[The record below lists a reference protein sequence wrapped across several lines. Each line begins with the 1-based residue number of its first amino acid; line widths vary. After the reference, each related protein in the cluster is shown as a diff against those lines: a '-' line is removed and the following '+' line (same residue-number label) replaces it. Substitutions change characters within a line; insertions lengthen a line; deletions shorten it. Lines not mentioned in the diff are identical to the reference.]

1 MLYHDIIGGYDMASN
16 IIDNEEIANI
26 LEIMK
31 DTVVPVLR
39 EKDRRLVLGAFSLG
53 LGYGGRALVS
63 NITGMSRITL
73 AKGEQELK
81 AEQTYS
87 SDAFKNSEENTDAFS
102 DNLEANFD
110 ASDNQENSFSESDND
125 QDDKPTD
132 VNDIQ
137 TLTPQE
143 LIDRILG
150 HSSNRIPEKNRQ
162 RATGG
167 GRKSAIDK
175 DPELLAL
182 IEKIVSQNTYGNPE
196 SVVVHTNLS
205 LRKIVAILEGE
216 YGKKTNRNVVQYC
229 LKGLGYS
236 LQQNAKLKQ
245 VGKEHVDRNEQF
257 EFINNTATQQID
269 IGNPVI
275 SIDCKKKENIGNF
288 KNGGH
293 EYQKEKHPRAVKDHD
308 YIVPELGKVAP
319 YGVYNLND
327 NAGFV
332 NLGISHDTPEF
343 SVASIRA
350 WWYTVGQNSYKSA
363 SMIYI
368 TCDGGGSNS
377 SRSRLFKMELASLVE
392 EIGIPIQVSH
402 FPPGTSKWNKVEH
415 RLFAMISKNWAGKPL
430 ISVAAVMSLIGSTTT
445 TTGLKV
451 ICKVDENHY
460 ATGRKIDDAEYEK
473 IDIEYIEVGT
483 SNNWNY
489 IIRGFR
495 NI

>member
-1 MLYHDIIGGYDMASN
+1 MALDIIT
-16 IIDNEEIANI
+16 NEELTNI

-31 DTVVPVLR
+31 DIVIPALR
-39 EKDRRLVLGAFSLG
+39 EKDRRLVLGAVSLG
-53 LGYGGRALVS
+53 LGYGGRAFVS
-63 NITGMSRITL
+63 KITGMSRITL
-73 AKGEQELK
+73 TKGEQELK
-81 AEQTYS
+81 AEQANGSNAYEKCEGNTGEFSNDSASNTY
-87 SDAFKNSEENTDAFS
+87 
-102 DNLEANFD
+102 
-110 ASDNQENSFSESDND
+110 ASDD
-125 QDDKPTD
+125 QDDSFGKSNQNVDDNLTSGND
-132 VNDIQ
+132 VQI
-137 TLTPQE
+137 LTPQE

-150 HSSNRIPEKNRQ
+150 YSSNRIPEKNRQ
-162 RATGG
+162 RAVGG

-175 DPELLAL
+175 DPELLTI
-182 IEKIVSQNTYGNPE
+182 IEKIVSQNTYGSPE
-196 SVVVHTNLS
+196 SIVVHTNLS
-205 LRKIVAILEGE
+205 LRKITAILEE
-216 YGKKTNRNVVQYC
+216 DYGKITNRNVVQYC

-236 LQQNAKLKQ
+236 LQQNAKLEQ
-245 VGKEHVDRNEQF
+245 VGKEHIDRNAQF
-257 EFINNTATQQID
+257 DFINNTAAQQID

-288 KNGGH
+288 KNGGQ
-293 EYQKEKHPRAVKDHD
+293 EYQKGKQPRVVKDHD
-308 YIVPELGKVAP
+308 YMVPELGKVAP
-319 YGVYNLND
+319 YGVYNLNE
-327 NAGFV
+327 NVGFV

-350 WWYTVGQNSYKSA
+350 WWYTVGQNSYQSA

-377 SRSRLFKMELASLVE
+377 SRSRLFKMELASLVN

-430 ISVAAVMSLIGSTTT
+430 VSVATVVSLIGSTTT

-460 ATGRKIDDAEYEK
+460 ETGIKTSDAEFEK

-489 IIRGFR
+489 IIRGFQK
-495 NI
+495 I